1 LDIGQAF
8 GRAVKAK
15 RAEMGISQEHLADKA
30 GMARSFLSK
39 IENGKIGITLI
50 TLIKLSLA
58 LDCSPSE
65 ILAQAEGIASKNSPD
80 WRTAWRTEL

>member
-1 LDIGQAF
+1 MDIGQAF

-15 RAEMGISQEHLADKA
+15 RAEMGISQEHLADEA

-50 TLIKLSLA
+50 TLTKLSLA

-65 ILAQAEGIASKNSPD
+65 ILARAEGIASKNIPD
-80 WRTAWRTEL
+80 WRTAWKTEL